1 MASHPLPHETAVE
14 LERKYLNQRAIA
26 QGLSEKMMGLE
37 RDLADLRKL
46 VTEKNARIV
55 RYEAENVRLKLQR
68 TDAELATPVEA
79 LKKEVGT
86 KDRRLV
92 EIERA
97 TTLMR
102 DSEVLALR
110 RAAEAEQKVK
120 VLQATLETMQTARD
134 SAQRDIDVAQE
145 AFRAAVSRADQADVR
160 AHKAGVEAKAA
171 TKPWEVLVGLGYKIV
186 QNSPSLNR
194 NETEVRAF
202 RKAHE
207 ELKAARTAVGPG

>member
-68 TDAELATPVEA
+68 TDAELAVLVEA

-92 EIERA
+92 EVERA
-97 TTLMR
+97 TTVMR

-134 SAQRDIDVAQE
+134 AAERRISAAQDL
-145 AFRAAVSRADQADVR
+145 ADQAKDLSIVSIER
-160 AHKAGVEAKAA
+160 AAKAAKDALVA

-194 NETEVRAF
+194 NETEVKAF